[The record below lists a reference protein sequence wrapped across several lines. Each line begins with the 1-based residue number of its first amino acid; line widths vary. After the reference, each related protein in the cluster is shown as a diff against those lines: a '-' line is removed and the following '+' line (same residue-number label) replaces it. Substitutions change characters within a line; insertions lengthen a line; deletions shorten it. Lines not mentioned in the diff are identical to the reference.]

1 MGEKKHQSSFKMR
14 VFFLLGF
21 KPMWRNLIFVAHCST
36 FSSKQAFLMNTR
48 LPENNTAFVILT
60 FFSVKSTSQSK
71 EKVHK
76 EVCTNCGHGWI
87 AAGHIHN
94 AFSSQGWIW
103 ADLTHAQS
111 DLFPF
116 SVIFCVGGGGW
127 MVRRTNSNP
136 FFHYHYC
143 QLGPSN
149 FVEYWIFLCD
159 CIPIV

>member
-1 MGEKKHQSSFKMR
+1 MGEQKHQSSYKMR

-21 KPMWRNLIFVAHCST
+21 KPIWRNLIFVAHCST
-36 FSSKQAFLMNTR
+36 FSSKQAFWMNTR

-71 EKVHK
+71 VKVHK
-76 EVCTNCGHGWI
+76 EVCSNCGHGWI
-87 AAGHIHN
+87 AAGHIYN

-103 ADLTHAQS
+103 ADFTHTQL
-111 DLFPF
+111 DRFPF
-116 SVIFCVGGGGW
+116 SVIFCVGGGAW

-143 QLGPSN
+143 QRGPSN
-149 FVEYWIFLCD
+149 L
-159 CIPIV
+159 